1 MAYLLAGLAAL
12 VVVLLVL
19 RGFVAA
25 NPSTIARQLRFLG
38 GSILMAVA
46 AVIGLRGRLDLA
58 LLIGFAGWGLL
69 MGRGVLP
76 WGAGGWGSRQGPS
89 AGQSSNVRT
98 AHLEMELDLG
108 SGATRGTV
116 LKGRFAG
123 RAIDD
128 LSPAEL
134 VLLWQDYAFAD
145 PDSAQ
150 IIEAYLDRRH
160 PSWRDD
166 LERQAGGDGFEGR
179 SDAASRSQAMTRAE
193 ALEILGLTEG
203 ASEADIRNAHRDLMK
218 KLHPDRGGSN
228 YLAAKINEAKDVL
241 IGA

>member
-12 VVVLLVL
+12 VGILFVL

-76 WGAGGWGSRQGPS
+76 WGPGGWGGGP
-89 AGQSSNVRT
+89 GQSSNQASKVKT
-98 AHLEMELDLG
+98 SHLEMELDLA

-116 LKGRFAG
+116 LRGRFAG

-166 LERQAGGDGFEGR
+166 LERQSDGESFERG
-179 SDAASRSQAMTRAE
+179 SQGPPRSQAMTRAE
-193 ALEILGLTEG
+193 ALEILGLPEGVTE
-203 ASEADIRNAHRDLMK
+203 ERIRSAHRELMK

-228 YLAAKINEAKDVL
+228 YLASKINEAKDIL
-241 IGA
+241 TGG

>member
-1 MAYLLAGLAAL
+1 MAYLLAGLAGL
-12 VVVLLVL
+12 VLVLFVL

-46 AVIGLRGRLDLA
+46 AVIGLRGRIDLA
-58 LLIGFAGWGLL
+58 LLIGVTGWGLL

-76 WGAGGWGSRQGPS
+76 WGGGGWGGRTSPTSGS
-89 AGQSSNVRT
+89 SSNVKT
-98 AHLEMELDLG
+98 SHLEMELDLA

-116 LKGRFAG
+116 LKGRFSG

-128 LSPAEL
+128 LSPADL

-160 PSWRDD
+160 PTWRDD
-166 LERQAGGDGFEGR
+166 LERQSGGEDSDRR
-179 SDAASRSQAMTRAE
+179 SQNAARPQAMTRAE
-193 ALEILGLTEG
+193 ALEILGLAEG
-203 ASEADIRNAHRDLMK
+203 ATEEEVRAAHRDLMK

-228 YLAAKINEAKDVL
+228 YLASKINEAKDVL
-241 IGA
+241 TGG

>member
-12 VVVLLVL
+12 VLVLFVL

-25 NPSTIARQLRFLG
+25 NPAAIARQLRFLG
-38 GSILMAVA
+38 GALLMAVA
-46 AVIGLRGRLDLA
+46 AVIALRGRLDLA

-76 WGAGGWGSRQGPS
+76 WGSGGWGGGQGQS
-89 AGQSSNVRT
+89 SGQSSNVRT
-98 AHLEMELDLG
+98 SHIEMELDLA

-160 PSWRDD
+160 PPWRDD
-166 LERQAGGDGFEGR
+166 LERQSAGDNSERHSQG
-179 SDAASRSQAMTRAE
+179 AARSQAITRAE
-193 ALEILGLTEG
+193 ALEILGLAEG
-203 ASEADIRNAHRDLMK
+203 ATEEEVRNAHRELMK

-228 YLAAKINEAKDVL
+228 YLASKINEAKDVL
-241 IGA
+241 IGV